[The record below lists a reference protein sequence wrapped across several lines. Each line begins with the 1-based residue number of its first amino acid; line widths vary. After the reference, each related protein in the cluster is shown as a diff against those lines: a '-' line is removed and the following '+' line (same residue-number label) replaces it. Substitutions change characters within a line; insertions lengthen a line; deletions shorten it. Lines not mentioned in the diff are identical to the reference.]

1 MNEGVIIACRD
12 ITVEYGPVR
21 ALDRVTLSLALTG
34 ATGLVGVNGAGKTTL
49 IHALLGLVPTAS
61 GQLFVRGGYD
71 RLAYC
76 PDAPTFEPWLDAA
89 ETLCLS
95 RSLAQQST
103 VPATLVRE
111 VLDTVD
117 LGDVGSRRVG
127 SFSRGM
133 KQRLGIAAA
142 LVLEPDILFL
152 DEPTSALDPIGRD
165 EVLEM
170 IPRFSER
177 MHVVFS
183 SHLLGDVEQVA
194 KNLLVVHKGRL
205 LFDGTVT
212 DFLGMNSPHLSIS
225 VRRRVSEFVDR
236 LTSHNVEW
244 RQENDGDRSI
254 LLVPEEAKAVVLRI
268 AAGMPDSVESI
279 QPSRHELQP
288 AFREAIRRL
297 APREEAS
304 Q

>member
-1 MNEGVIIACRD
+1 MNEGVIVACRD
-12 ITVEYGPVR
+12 ITVEYGSVR
-21 ALDRVTLSLALTG
+21 ALDGVTLSLGVTG

-49 IHALLGLVPTAS
+49 IQALLGLVPTAS
-61 GQLFVRGGYD
+61 GQLFIRGGYD

-76 PDAPTFEPWLDAA
+76 PDAPAFEPWLDAA
-89 ETLCLS
+89 EILCLS
-95 RSLAQQST
+95 RALAQRSPA
-103 VPATLVRE
+103 PATVVRE
-111 VLDTVD
+111 VLDTVG

-127 SFSRGM
+127 GFSRGM

-170 IPRFSER
+170 IPRFSSR

-183 SHLLGDVEQVA
+183 SHLLRDVEQVA
-194 KNLLVVHKGRL
+194 RDLLVVHKGCL

-212 DFLGMNSPHLSIS
+212 DFLGTTSPRLSIS
-225 VRRRVSEFVDR
+225 VQHRVSEFVDR
-236 LTSHNVEW
+236 LTRHSVEW
-244 RQENDGDRSI
+244 RQARDGDRSV
-254 LLVPEEAKAVVLRI
+254 LLVPEEAKAVVLGI
-268 AAGMPDSVESI
+268 AAEMPDSVESI
-279 QPSRHELQP
+279 QPSRHGLQP

-297 APREEAS
+297 APREDG
-304 Q
+304 